1 MQPTSVD
8 LIINC
13 RWLIPI
19 IPENQ
24 IMERQA
30 IVIKAGRIL
39 ETLPIEDAADKYI
52 ANRTKNLDHHAVM
65 PGLINS
71 RADGAT
77 RFFRGHTIGSA
88 SPANDALLADCLLY
102 TSPSPRDRG

>member
-1 MQPTSVD
+1 MQATSVD

-24 IMERQA
+24 IMERHG

-39 ETLPIEDAADKYI
+39 DILPIEAAADKYI
-52 ANRTKNLDHHAVM
+52 ANRTENLDHHAVI

-71 RADGAT
+71 RADGAA
-77 RFFRGHTIGSA
+77 RLFRGH
-88 SPANDALLADCLLY
+88 NDAG
-102 TSPSPRDRG
+102 SRVVSE